1 YKISPD
7 AVLGFSEVFNPMT
20 IFCARILGYRII
32 ISDRSSPHRERAL
45 QTRVLQRL
53 IYPLADG
60 MIAQTQAS
68 KKNER
73 AKNYKK
79 KIIVIPN
86 PLREINDFYN
96 KTYPKVVISMGRLI
110 PSKNFIELIQI
121 FDDSDCNKEWSLV
134 ILGEGPERENIENE
148 IRRLSL
154 EDRVELVGA
163 VSDV

>member
-1 YKISPD
+1 NYNKKIS
-7 AVLGFSEVFNPMT
+7 
-20 IFCARILGYRII
+20 
-32 ISDRSSPHRERAL
+32 
-45 QTRVLQRL
+45 
-53 IYPLADG
+53 
-60 MIAQTQAS
+60 
-68 KKNER
+68 
-73 AKNYKK
+73 
-79 KIIVIPN
+79 VIPN

-163 VSDV
+163 VSDVDRYFSNASIFAFTSLSEGFPNALSEAI